1 MRNFIFQNETSV
13 YFDRGCVREYLGS
26 LCALYQRVMFVCA
39 RGELSRSGIG
49 EEVSAILRG
58 EGKHAAVFSGVSS
71 ALTYRQVH
79 AGADAARTSEADMIL
94 ALGIDA
100 VIDCGKGIS
109 LAARCAHDVW
119 EDYWAHPGVISV
131 DPLPLGVIAAGAEIV
146 SACSGR
152 AVITNEEKHVRC
164 ARDYPRLNPRFALMD
179 PSYPC
184 SVPQVLSS
192 DFGVFAHTMEIYL
205 HHVFNRCWSRAL
217 FSGKHTAY
225 RILQS
230 VCAALVLIAMLGLM
244 ISAVPIS
251 REVFALLPISGG
263 LALGRSVHMLSAY
276 WGFLFMGLHL
286 GVHWQTVTKLIFRR
300 FSHPSRR
307 RKILLW
313 TLGTLFALWGVYA
326 LFSRDLPDYLFLKTP
341 FVFFDDEEP
350 LIFFFRDYLAIMAA
364 MLWIG
369 SLLAMGARRIDRAG
383 R

>member
-13 YFDRGCVREYLGS
+13 YFGRGCVREYLGS
-26 LCALYQRVMFVCA
+26 LCAPYQRVMLVCA

-192 DFGVFAHTMEIYL
+192 GFGVFAHIMEIYL
-205 HHVFNRCWSRAL
+205 HHVFNRCWSRAM

-251 REVFALLPISGG
+251 REEI
-263 LALGRSVHMLSAY
+263 GRAHV
-276 WGFLFMGLHL
+276 
-286 GVHWQTVTKLIFRR
+286 
-300 FSHPSRR
+300 
-307 RKILLW
+307 
-313 TLGTLFALWGVYA
+313 
-326 LFSRDLPDYLFLKTP
+326 
-341 FVFFDDEEP
+341 
-350 LIFFFRDYLAIMAA
+350 
-364 MLWIG
+364 
-369 SLLAMGARRIDRAG
+369 
-383 R
+383 